1 MEAVILKTVSIGT
14 IDYTGGIMKS
24 KVENFY
30 NIFDNYETRSHSPF
44 MGNGSSHGDGFIH
57 SFGKKSGW
65 NLIENTKSIKS
76 INAIIPFGSLYY
88 YDAKNDEYC
97 STKLKLIWNEK

>member
-14 IDYTGGIMKS
+14 IDYTSGIMKS

-44 MGNGSSHGDGFIH
+44 MGNGSSLITN
-57 SFGKKSGW
+57 
-65 NLIENTKSIKS
+65 NLN
-76 INAIIPFGSLYY
+76 
-88 YDAKNDEYC
+88 
-97 STKLKLIWNEK
+97 